1 MAKKMTTQTKENK
14 KIDIAVERINGETYL
29 TFEVSPEIEKLWQG
43 DDVEIRESDSWQG
56 LKFYYNE
63 MLREDYTYRHLLQN
77 FNLRDDYGSKIIS
90 DGEFNIAF
98 IRTVGG
104 HGKIKIANTFSY
116 ATISEGVRNTIQF
129 LKQYFA
135 EYLKNF
141 KVKGTLNIEL

>member
-1 MAKKMTTQTKENK
+1 MTKENK

-43 DDVEIRESDSWQG
+43 EGVEIRESESWPN

-63 MLREDYTYRHLLQN
+63 TLREDYTYRHLLSN
-77 FNLRDDYGSKIIS
+77 FNLRDDYGSKIIA
-90 DGEFNIAF
+90 DGYFNIAF

-104 HGKIKIANTFSY
+104 TGKIKLSNTFSY
-116 ATISEGVRNTIQF
+116 AVVSEGIRNTILF